1 MYSIDMENID
11 RVKEKLGGGLP
22 EGCIVLLEGNYG
34 GGKSA
39 LTQRFAYG
47 LCQAG
52 HTVTYISTELRV
64 NRFLDQMNALGYNK
78 IESTLLQEKMLFLH
92 ADLGKF
98 KGKREL
104 LRKMSESK
112 AIWKAEV
119 IIIDTFDAIL
129 RNDASFEDMI
139 TKDEGR
145 GAALSIISFF
155 RDMIG
160 RGKTIIITVDPANVS
175 EEVINPF
182 RSVADVYFY
191 IEMMEVGSEIKRSI
205 NVNRHA
211 GGGDKLGDK
220 IGFSVRPGVGI
231 VIESRSIV

>member
-1 MYSIDMENID
+1 MYSIDLENID

-39 LTQRFAYG
+39 LSQRIAYG

-78 IESTLLQEKMLFLH
+78 IESILLQEKMLFLH

-98 KGKREL
+98 RGKRDL
-104 LRKMSESK
+104 LKNMMESK
-112 AIWKAEV
+112 VMWKAEV

-129 RNDASFEDMI
+129 RNDSSFENMI
-139 TKDEGR
+139 TKGEGSD
-145 GAALSIISFF
+145 AALSIISFL

-191 IEMMEVGSEIKRSI
+191 IEMMEVGSEIRRSI

-211 GGGDKLGDK
+211 GGGDKLDDK